1 MKSSAAKR
9 VLGSKKKPVVKIK
22 SKRGKTKIKLKIK
35 TSSPEG
41 MATAVSKLAK
51 GFKDND

>member
-1 MKSSAAKR
+1 MRTAAKR
-9 VLGSKKKPVVKIK
+9 VLGSKKKPVVKLK

-35 TSSPEG
+35 AASPES

-51 GFKDND
+51 GFKNSD

>member
-1 MKSSAAKR
+1 MKSAAKR
-9 VLGSKKKPVVKIK
+9 VLGNKKKPVVKIK

-35 TSSPEG
+35 AASPEG

-51 GFKDND
+51 GFKDNG